1 MMFDSQAPM
10 TVDQRLR
17 QAPPIA
23 RRSRAS
29 AIAGVQH
36 CRQPCQW
43 ICAHGKAAAP
53 AAGLRHVAPAC
64 PLGRPAGGRTPAVAV
79 RPACPHSFEAGSEPP
94 GRKGRARRAEVARP
108 VDWACGVRGIASGA
122 VERCAR
128 TVAVLRSGRA
138 VQIAAVQAEPAHCW
152 NRQNGALARISDLER
167 MLAERAGGC
176 SPDGMALAAAFGAWE
191 APLR

>member
-1 MMFDSQAPM
+1 M
-10 TVDQRLR
+10 
-17 QAPPIA
+17 
-23 RRSRAS
+23 
-29 AIAGVQH
+29 
-36 CRQPCQW
+36 
-43 ICAHGKAAAP
+43 AP
-53 AAGLRHVAPAC
+53 ARPPA
-64 PLGRPAGGRTPAVAV
+64 RPAGGRTPAVAV
-79 RPACPHSFEAGSEPP
+79 RPACPHSFEAGFEPP

-138 VQIAAVQAEPAHCW
+138 VQIAAVQAEPAHYG

-167 MLAERAGGC
+167 MLAERQ
-176 SPDGMALAAAFGAWE
+176 MVAAPTAWRRRRPPGRE